1 MTFCCCRVFH
11 PGGDVRGAEDGAVPA
26 KEPLLG
32 WLQGEEADGH
42 RRARPLRAEGQPRQ
56 RASHTHAT
64 PLDFGKFLSAN
75 RGHQYYMTSAKFG
88 NYPQ

>member
-1 MTFCCCRVFH
+1 MTFCCRGFH

-26 KEPLLG
+26 EPLR
-32 WLQGEEADGH
+32 QGEEADGH

-75 RGHQYYMTSAKFG
+75 RGHQYMTSVKLLAIIR
-88 NYPQ
+88 